1 MASIRASV
9 FPDNRTSAT
18 VQDGETIVATK
29 VLVPGT
35 VTMVTLPDVDATTL
49 NDGSVIVYNAT
60 TTTFVVT
67 DNVSNTGTN
76 YINGGTF

>member
-1 MASIRASV
+1 MATIEAKV
-9 FPDNRTSAT
+9 FPDNKTAAT
-18 VQDGETIVATK
+18 VQDGDTIVATK

-35 VTMVTLPDVDATTL
+35 QTMITLPDVDATTL
-49 NDGSVIVYNAT
+49 NVGSVIVYNAT
-60 TTTFVVT
+60 TSTFVVT